1 MGLFWFIIVY
11 ALVRSLLAGPFSVQ
25 NGDML
30 AILIGVI
37 ALVWLIIRHIDSEIQ
52 ALGLSVSLFAMAVFV
67 NFMLN
72 AKFHVISVVIAV
84 VILSYAAIMINIL
97 KNKSKEFILIDT
109 LLILAGRLILT
120 LSAMALI
127 ELYLVPLI
135 LAP

>member
-1 MGLFWFIIVY
+1 
-11 ALVRSLLAGPFSVQ
+11 
-25 NGDML
+25 
-30 AILIGVI
+30 
-37 ALVWLIIRHIDSEIQ
+37 
-52 ALGLSVSLFAMAVFV
+52 VSLFAMAVFV